1 MHYIMKRLFNKANTP
16 ENLVSLL
23 YANSV
28 SAYCYV
34 AFSSIRLL
42 LFIIQQKGGDNM
54 DRHLP

>member
-1 MHYIMKRLFNKANTP
+1 MKRLFNKANTP